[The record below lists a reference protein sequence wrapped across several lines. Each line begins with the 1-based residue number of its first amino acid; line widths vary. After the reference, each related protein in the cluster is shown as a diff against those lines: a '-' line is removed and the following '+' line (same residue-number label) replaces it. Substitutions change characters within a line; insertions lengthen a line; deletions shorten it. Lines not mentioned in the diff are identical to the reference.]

1 MKKIA
6 ISVILV
12 LLAGF
17 GVFLWKVSQV
27 DRAQQETYE
36 IWMEERRPLTV
47 KKANYTQLLKK
58 LEQEYENYTTPKATT
73 HILFVDL
80 YEDVYTVCYPM
91 MQEYGYTG
99 TLILSTTQLPGQE
112 NCMTVQ
118 QFQELAQAGWR
129 TCIQWSEEFS
139 DKRVWDSFQL
149 ELETLGILQGEQI
162 YFPQG
167 TYSQELDEKITE
179 MGFTIAI
186 CEYMDEESPLQSQY
200 EEGLWHVGAM
210 GAMTTK
216 PKYWLREAVANKAN
230 VVYTVGF
237 SVEYQKYNEKSFT
250 GMLNAFEEYEA
261 SNGLFVDDLIFARE
275 HYYSRMTGVTPEYES
290 QYQQE
295 KQGLEERIAEID
307 AQLKEID
314 EKYQ

>member
-12 LLAGF
+12 LLVGF

-36 IWMEERRPLTV
+36 AWMQERRPLSV
-47 KKANYTQLLKK
+47 KKANYTQVLKK
-58 LEQEYENYTTPKATT
+58 LNQEYENYTTPKATT
-73 HILFVDL
+73 HVLFTDL
-80 YEDVYTVCYPM
+80 HEDVHKVCYPT

-118 QFQELAQAGWR
+118 QFQELMEAGWM
-129 TCIQWSEEFS
+129 TCIQWDTTFS
-139 DKRVWDSFQL
+139 DKRAWNSFKL

-162 YFPQG
+162 YFSQG
-167 TYSQELDEKITE
+167 TYSKELDEKITE
-179 MGFTIAI
+179 MGFTIVI
-186 CEYMDEESPLQSQY
+186 SEYVDTESPLQSQY

-210 GAMTTK
+210 GAMTNQ

-237 SVEYQKYNEKSFT
+237 SLKHQLYNEESFR
-250 GMLNAFEEYEA
+250 GMLNAFDQYE
-261 SNGLFVDDLIFARE
+261 SRNGLFVDDLLFAK
-275 HYYSRMTGVTPEYES
+275 Y
-290 QYQQE
+290 
-295 KQGLEERIAEID
+295 L
-307 AQLKEID
+307 LKE
-314 EKYQ
+314 EE